1 MRNYF
6 EGWKSIYKGTQE
18 EVAETVCLF
27 LRGYADRKEVQAVVD
42 FIRVQRTLGSGEFMW
57 RGVGIDTTARACKC
71 WVEDRNA
78 VNAFRKSVGV
88 SEMA

>member
-18 EVAETVCLF
+18 EVAKNVCLF
-27 LRGYADRKEVQAVVD
+27 LRGYANKKEVQTVVD
-42 FIRVQRTLGSGEFMW
+42 FIRVQRTLGTRELVW

-71 WVEDRNA
+71 WVEDRHA

-88 SEMA
+88 PEMA

>member
-18 EVAETVCLF
+18 EVAKTVCLF
-27 LRGYADRKEVQAVVD
+27 LRGYANRKEVQCIVD
-42 FIRVQRTLGSGEFMW
+42 FIRVQRALGTRELVW

-71 WVEDRNA
+71 WVEDKNA

-88 SEMA
+88 PEMA

>member
-1 MRNYF
+1 MKNYVMNR
-6 EGWKSIYKGTQE
+6 KSVYAGTQE
-18 EVAETVCLF
+18 EIARTICLF
-27 LRGYADRKEVQAVVD
+27 LRGYANRKEVQCIVD
-42 FIRVQRTLGSGEFMW
+42 FIRVQRALGTRELVW

-88 SEMA
+88 PEMA